1 MAPDPNRNS
10 GGLLPDHPVNR
21 SSPIDH
27 IEVPGT
33 AIAGGDA
40 EQAVRAEADPAAMV
54 VLFGLIGGEKD
65 LSGGR
70 IGLREIC
77 LIGGAA
83 DDAAIVSKAAK
94 ERTALENKPA
104 RQREME
110 RAKPVGGGSIRPGC
124 RGSNHEKHEISRK
137 KKVGVGQ

>member
-1 MAPDPNRNS
+1 MAPGPNRNS
-10 GGLLPDHPVNR
+10 GGLVPDHPVNR
-21 SSPIDH
+21 SSPIDP

-33 AIAGGDA
+33 VVAGGDLG
-40 EQAVRAEADPAAMV
+40 QAVRAEADPAAMV

-65 LSGGR
+65 LSGGQ
-70 IGLREIC
+70 IGFREIC

-94 ERTALENKPA
+94 ERATLGNMLA

-110 RAKPVGGGSIRPGC
+110 RAQPLSGESIRPGC